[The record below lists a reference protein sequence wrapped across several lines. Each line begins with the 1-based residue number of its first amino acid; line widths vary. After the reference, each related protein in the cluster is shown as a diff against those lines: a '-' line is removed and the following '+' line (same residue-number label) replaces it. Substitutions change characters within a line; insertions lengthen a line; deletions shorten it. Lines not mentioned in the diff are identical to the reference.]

1 MLHELNCPAR
11 SKFTNMQVGY
21 LYLSNNIDIIKP
33 VYSNLIVKTIGVM
46 PISDLKYSL
55 KGISFIC

>member
-1 MLHELNCPAR
+1 MLHELNFPAR
-11 SKFTNMQVGY
+11 SKYTNMQVGY

-33 VYSNLIVKTIGVM
+33 VYSNLIVQTIGVM